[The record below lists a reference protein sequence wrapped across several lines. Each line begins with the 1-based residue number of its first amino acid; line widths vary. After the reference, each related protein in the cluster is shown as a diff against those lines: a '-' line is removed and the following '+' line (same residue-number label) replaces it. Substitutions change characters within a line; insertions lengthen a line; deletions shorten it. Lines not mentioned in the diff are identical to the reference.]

1 MPTVAALN
9 PEFEEHLMKSLIKSL
24 SIVACGAM
32 LLSAADA
39 LAHISVSGPAFAGS
53 THVASFGVS
62 HGCDGADTLRVRIQI
77 PTGVTSVRPM
87 PNVFGKASV
96 EKDATSGE
104 VIAVTWVKEDAEL
117 LAEDL
122 QAYELTLRF
131 KLPTTPFKTL
141 YFPTTQTCRT
151 AAGVETVVEWNSTAG
166 HGAHGE
172 GTGTEDHPAPELMVM
187 PARVP
192 GWNRYVV
199 EEHVHDLPTVFRDA
213 QIVWAG
219 KAAWSFN
226 PNVQALIDTEPD
238 TDALSEIHPGTEIW
252 VKY

>member
-1 MPTVAALN
+1 MAR
-9 PEFEEHLMKSLIKSL
+9 
-24 SIVACGAM
+24 
-32 LLSAADA
+32 
-39 LAHISVSGPAFAGS
+39 
-53 THVASFGVS
+53 FGVS

-77 PTGVTSVRPM
+77 PAGVTSVRPM
-87 PNVFGKASV
+87 PSAFGNASV

-104 VIAVTWVKEDAEL
+104 VIAVTWTRADAEL

-122 QAYELTLRF
+122 QAYEFPIRF
-131 KLPTTPFKTL
+131 SLPNTPFKTL
-141 YFPTTQTCRT
+141 YFPTTQTCRN
-151 AAGVETVVEWNSTAG
+151 AAGTEVAVEWNSTAG
-166 HGAHGE
+166 HGTHGE
-172 GTGTEDHPAPELMVM
+172 GTGTEDHPAPSVILM